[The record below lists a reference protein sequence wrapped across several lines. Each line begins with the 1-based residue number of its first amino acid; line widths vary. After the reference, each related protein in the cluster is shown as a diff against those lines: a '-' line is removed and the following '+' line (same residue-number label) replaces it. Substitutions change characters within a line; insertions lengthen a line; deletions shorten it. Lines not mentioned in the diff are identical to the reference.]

1 MSTFRVTFSKDDV
14 LVYISHLDLNHAFI
28 RARNRADIQ
37 LVYSQG
43 FNPHP
48 KLVFALPLSIGMA
61 GENELLDIGVLDE
74 SVTAE
79 RLREALCEQLP
90 PHITVK
96 NVELAE
102 RKLKDVSSALYE
114 IVISKSVIADAL
126 KELLGGTITVRKK
139 TKSGEKDVVISDGI
153 IKTALREVENT
164 TVIDAV
170 LSASGDNYLNPELI
184 IKAATE
190 KGILSE
196 SDAVAITRKRI
207 LFGKEMPEI

>member
-14 LVYISHLDLNHAFI
+14 LVYISHLDLSHAFI
-28 RARNRADIQ
+28 RALNRADIS

-90 PHITVK
+90 PHITIK
-96 NVELAE
+96 SVELAE

-114 IVISKSVIADAL
+114 IVISKSSVKDAL
-126 KELLGGTITVRKK
+126 SELLAGEITVLKK

-153 IKTALREVENT
+153 IKTALREVGET

-170 LSASGDNYLNPELI
+170 LAASGDNYLNPELI
-184 IKAATE
+184 IKAAIAR
-190 KGILSE
+190 GILLE